1 MTHRPAIVPD
11 VIVSIISD
19 LRPLIR
25 GINRELASYGAELI
39 RKEELVEIDRM
50 LHKRLGVAHP
60 EAGRCWH
67 CQGYA
72 SISAD
77 GDLTCLNCGRSGTAP
92 RQLDDC
98 DSRIVAEI
106 A

>member
-1 MTHRPAIVPD
+1 MPD

-60 EAGRCWH
+60 RPVAV
-67 CQGYA
+67 
-72 SISAD
+72 
-77 GDLTCLNCGRSGTAP
+77 GTA
-92 RQLDDC
+92 RDT
-98 DSRIVAEI
+98 RA
-106 A
+106 